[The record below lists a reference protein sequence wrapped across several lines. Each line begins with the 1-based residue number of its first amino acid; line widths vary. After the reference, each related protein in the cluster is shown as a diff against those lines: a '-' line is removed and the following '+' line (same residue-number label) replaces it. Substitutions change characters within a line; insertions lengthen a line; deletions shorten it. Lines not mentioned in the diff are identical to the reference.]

1 MVEPSQ
7 THPTLR
13 QYEIFVAIAEELHFG
28 RAAERFGV
36 AQPALTQQLKLLEE
50 AFGGELLFDRNRRR
64 VRLTEF
70 GATVLPEARA
80 LLRQARR
87 VESVARLMAEGRGG
101 RLEIGYV
108 GSASYAGVLSR
119 TLRTFLDGVSDVEL
133 VLQELDMD
141 LQIHEIQSG
150 RMDAG
155 FVRLPVPGTPDNVRT
170 LSILEEEIILAV
182 SSSHRL
188 AGSDSVK
195 MTDLMDE
202 RFIFTHLGP
211 DTGFA
216 ACAYAL
222 CSDASFT
229 PNIVHRARQFTA
241 IVSFVS
247 AGLGVALVPAS
258 AARMDDEGVKFV
270 RISDAARK
278 SRIGLAYLDKPTNPA
293 LWRFL
298 KTLPA

>member
-1 MVEPSQ
+1 MVGSSQ
-7 THPTLR
+7 NHPTLR

-70 GATVLPEARA
+70 GSTLLPEARA

-101 RLEIGYV
+101 RLEIGYI
-108 GSASYAGVLSR
+108 GSASYAGILSR
-119 TLRTFLDGVSDVEL
+119 MLRTFLEGAPDVDL
-133 VLQELDMD
+133 VLQEIDMD

-155 FVRLPVPGTPDNVRT
+155 FVRLPVPDTPENVRT

-182 SSSHRL
+182 PSSHRL
-188 AGSDSVK
+188 ADRTFVK
-195 MTDLMDE
+195 MADLTEE
-202 RFIFTHLGP
+202 RFVFTHLGP

-222 CSDASFT
+222 CSDAGFT
-229 PNIVHRARQFTA
+229 PDIVHRARQFTA

-247 AGLGVALVPAS
+247 AGLGIAFVPAS
-258 AARMDDEGVKFV
+258 AARMDDEGVRFV
-270 RISDAARK
+270 RISDASRK
-278 SRIGLAYLDKPTNPA
+278 SRIGLAYLDNPTNPA
-293 LWRFL
+293 LRRFL
-298 KTLPA
+298 ETLPA